1 MEYSWRKGEHPKQGS
16 FNPDFFI
23 KIGRDIL
30 VVEIKMDTDISCE
43 NKAKLRYAR
52 QHFNRVNKLQS
63 EYKYYFKFL
72 SPSSYD
78 IFFHDLREGKY
89 KTFKSKIEA
98 ELYEPE

>member
-1 MEYSWRKGEHPKQGS
+1 
-16 FNPDFFI
+16 
-23 KIGRDIL
+23 
-30 VVEIKMDTDISCE
+30 MDTDISCE

-89 KTFKSKIEA
+89 KAFKSKIEA
-98 ELYEPE
+98 ASISSAGEPDQKKKHRKNRKKIGLRKRKRSF